1 MFQTH
6 PPTRSVAAPTR
17 SVASPAVAAT
27 RAAEEV
33 AK

>member
-17 SVASPAVAAT
+17 SVAPPAVATT